1 MGIFDYSG
9 SFTEL
14 GGDFEGRAKV
24 KRVEKTLEITI
35 GKDKY
40 VLPKDLKQ
48 GSYSFENRVVQKQSA
63 GKTLLKGLG
72 ALSALSRRSLV
83 NPLGG
88 MDTTSESKETTVN
101 LQFKDKNIFTG
112 VMKTSDFTRFHQE
125 LGIVDFS
132 NYKKA
137 YQKRVAELEKFLA
150 NIKTKFSSMDSSEQ
164 KEATKHIKSTKDRI
178 SFLEKEFKM
187 IEKKVK

>member
-1 MGIFDYSG
+1 MGLFDYSG

-14 GGDFEGRAKV
+14 GGDFEGRARV
-24 KRVEKTLEITI
+24 KRVGNTLEITI

-48 GSYSFENRVVQKQSA
+48 GSYSFENRVVQRQSA

-72 ALSALSRRSLV
+72 ALSAMRGRTIG
-83 NPLGG
+83 NPFGG
-88 MDTTSESKETTVN
+88 METTSESKETTVN

-112 VMKTSDFTRFHQE
+112 VMKTSDFTKFHHE

-137 YQKRVAELEKFLA
+137 YQKRAAELEKFLK
-150 NIKTKFSSMDSSEQ
+150 NIKTKFSSMDSSQQ

-178 SFLEKEFKM
+178 LFLEKEFKI

>member
-24 KRVEKTLEITI
+24 KRVENTLEITI

-48 GSYSFENRVVQKQSA
+48 GSYSFENRVVQRQSA
-63 GKTLLKGLG
+63 GKTLLRGLG
-72 ALSALSRRSLV
+72 ALSALSKRSAV
-83 NPLGG
+83 NPF
-88 MDTTSESKETTVN
+88 DIETTSESKETTVN
-101 LQFKDKNIFTG
+101 MQFKDKNIFTG
-112 VMKTSDFTRFHQE
+112 VMKTSDFTKFHQE
-125 LGIVDFS
+125 LGIVDFG

-137 YQKRVAELEKFLA
+137 YQKRVGELEKSLA

-164 KEATKHIKSTKDRI
+164 KEATKHMKSAKDRI
-178 SFLEKEFKM
+178 NFLEKEFKTV
-187 IEKKVK
+187 EKKVK

>member
-24 KRVEKTLEITI
+24 KRVEKTLEIII

-48 GSYSFENRVVQKQSA
+48 GSYSFENRVVQRQSA
-63 GKTLLKGLG
+63 GKTLLRGLG
-72 ALSALSRRSLV
+72 ALSALRRRSV
-83 NPLGG
+83 VYPF
-88 MDTTSESKETTVN
+88 DIETTSESKETTVN

-112 VMKTSDFTRFHQE
+112 VMKTSDFTKFHHE

-137 YQKRVAELEKFLA
+137 YQKRAAELEKSLA
-150 NIKTKFSSMDSSEQ
+150 NIKNKFSSMDSSQQ

-178 SFLEKEFKM
+178 LFLEKEFKI

>member
-9 SFTEL
+9 SFTDL

-24 KRVEKTLEITI
+24 KRVENTIEITI

-72 ALSALSRRSLV
+72 ALSALSGRSVV
-83 NPLGG
+83 NPLRG
-88 MDTTSESKETTVN
+88 METTSESKETTVN

-112 VMKTSDFTRFHQE
+112 VMKTSDFAKFHQE

-150 NIKTKFSSMDSSEQ
+150 NIKTKFSSMDSSAQ

-178 SFLEKEFKM
+178 SFLEKEFKT

>member
-24 KRVEKTLEITI
+24 KRVENTLEIII

-72 ALSALSRRSLV
+72 ALSALSRRSVV

-112 VMKTSDFTRFHQE
+112 VMKTSDFTKFHQE

-178 SFLEKEFKM
+178 LFLEKEFKI

>member
-14 GGDFEGRAKV
+14 GGDFEGRARV
-24 KRVEKTLEITI
+24 KRVENTLEITI

-132 NYKKA
+132 NYKKG
-137 YQKRVAELEKFLA
+137 YQKRVTELEKFLA

-164 KEATKHIKSTKDRI
+164 KEATKHIKNTKDRI
-178 SFLEKEFKM
+178 NFLEKEFKTV
-187 IEKKVK
+187 EKKVK

>member
-72 ALSALSRRSLV
+72 ALSALSSRRYI

-88 MDTTSESKETTVN
+88 LDTTSESKETTVN
-101 LQFKDKNIFTG
+101 MQFKDKNIFTG
-112 VMKTSDFTRFHQE
+112 VMKTSDFTKFHQE
-125 LGIVDFS
+125 LGIVDFG

-137 YQKRVAELEKFLA
+137 YQKRVGELEKSLA

-164 KEATKHIKSTKDRI
+164 KEATKHMKSAKDRI
-178 SFLEKEFKM
+178 NFLEKEFKTV
-187 IEKKVK
+187 EKKVK

>member
-1 MGIFDYSG
+1 MGLFDYSG

-24 KRVEKTLEITI
+24 KRVEKTLEIII

-48 GSYSFENRVVQKQSA
+48 GSYSFENRVVQRQSA
-63 GKTLLKGLG
+63 GKTLLRGLG
-72 ALSALSRRSLV
+72 ALSALKGRSV
-83 NPLGG
+83 GNPF
-88 MDTTSESKETTVN
+88 DIETTSESKETTVN
-101 LQFKDKNIFTG
+101 MQFKDKNIFTG
-112 VMKTSDFTRFHQE
+112 VMKTSDFNKFHQE
-125 LGIVDFS
+125 LGTVDFS

-137 YQKRVAELEKFLA
+137 YQKRAAELEKFLA

-164 KEATKHIKSTKDRI
+164 KEATKHIKSTKDRLN
-178 SFLEKEFKM
+178 FLEKEFKTV
-187 IEKKVK
+187 EKKVK

>member
-14 GGDFEGRAKV
+14 GGDFDGRAKV
-24 KRVEKTLEITI
+24 KRVENTLEIII

-48 GSYSFENRVVQKQSA
+48 GSYSFENRVVQRQSA
-63 GKTLLKGLG
+63 GKTLLRGLG
-72 ALSALSRRSLV
+72 ALSALSKRSAV
-83 NPLGG
+83 NPF
-88 MDTTSESKETTVN
+88 DIETTSESKETTVN
-101 LQFKDKNIFTG
+101 MQFKDKNIFTG
-112 VMKTSDFTRFHQE
+112 VMKTSDFNKFHQE
-125 LGIVDFS
+125 LGTVDFS

-137 YQKRVAELEKFLA
+137 YQKRAAELEKFLA

-164 KEATKHIKSTKDRI
+164 KEATKHIKNTKDRI
-178 SFLEKEFKM
+178 NFLEKEFKTV
-187 IEKKVK
+187 EKKVK